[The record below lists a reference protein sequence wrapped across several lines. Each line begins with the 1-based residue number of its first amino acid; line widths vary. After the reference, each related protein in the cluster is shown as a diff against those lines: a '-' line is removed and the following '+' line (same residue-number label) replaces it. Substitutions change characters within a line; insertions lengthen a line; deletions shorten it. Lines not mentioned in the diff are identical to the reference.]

1 MDGRTGRSSGDRA
14 GPAAAL
20 ARSRTGSYRVA
31 RMATTDASAAPGG
44 SGTGRRYAVSPVLG
58 GIELLTA
65 RYTRHAFP
73 PHAQDDWVLGFVEAG
88 TVTIAAEGRE
98 LTLRPGRLLLIAPGV
113 IHEAHAAS
121 STPWDYR
128 AVYLTAA
135 QWAAVAGVEAARD
148 AAGAHVLAAEEA
160 TGELQALHA
169 RLEGAAAGGAAEAAA
184 DVPDVLSRVRA
195 LLGLVALACA
205 AGPHAAARELSVPA
219 RLERVRL
226 HLERTTD
233 RPVTLD
239 ELAAMVGM
247 SRFRLVRLF
256 SQAYGV
262 PPYAYALQHRLLE
275 ARRLLA
281 AGVGIAEAALRLGF
295 ADQSH
300 LTRWFLRAVGVTPG
314 EFVRARA
321 RGAARRR

>member
-1 MDGRTGRSSGDRA
+1 M
-14 GPAAAL
+14 P
-20 ARSRTGSYRVA
+20 
-31 RMATTDASAAPGG
+31 TTDASAAPGG
-44 SGTGRRYAVSPVLG
+44 AGAVRRYAVSPVLG

-113 IHEAHAAS
+113 LHEAHAAVAV
-121 STPWDYR
+121 PWDYR
-128 AVYLTAA
+128 AVYLGAA
-135 QWAAVAGVEAARD
+135 QWAAASGGAATGD
-148 AAGAHVLAAEEA
+148 VAGAHVLAAEGA
-160 TGELQALHA
+160 SDALQALHA
-169 RLEGAAAGGAAEAAA
+169 ELEQVAAGGAAGAAA
-184 DVPDVLSRVRA
+184 VPDVLPRVRA